1 MHALEEKFI
10 VKEFSIQ
17 QPPKSHHKCQ
27 TFLIKKNPP
36 KNVNVAFQT
45 QNVCFDF

>member
-1 MHALEEKFI
+1 MHAFVEEFI

-27 TFLIKKNPP
+27 TFLIKKIST
-36 KNVNVAFQT
+36 KK
-45 QNVCFDF
+45 C